1 MNLEKIMSKDLIV
14 GSIDDKLYDIALLM
28 QQRDIGF
35 IPIAED
41 DQIIGVITDRDIVIN
56 CFSNKDTDC
65 EVKDYITRNIISID
79 INDSIEDAIELMG
92 KEKVKRLL
100 VNENGILVGI
110 ISLSDI
116 ITADIDNQLIID
128 NLKKIWKID
137 KNTDHL
143 NPKVSEFKL

>member
-14 GSIDDKLYDIALLM
+14 GSIDDTLFDIALLM

-35 IPIAED
+35 VPIAED

-56 CFSNKDTDC
+56 CLGNKDIDC
-65 EVKDYITRNIISID
+65 KVKDYITRNIISID
-79 INDSIEDAIELMG
+79 IDENVEDAIKLMG
-92 KEKVKRLL
+92 DEKVKRLL
-100 VNENGILVGI
+100 VNDNGNLAGI

-116 ITADIDNQLIID
+116 ITTDIDNQIIID
-128 NLKKIWKID
+128 NLKKLWKID

-143 NPKVSEFKL
+143 NPKVNEFKL